1 VTTLR
6 IDLREGFAGDAV
18 EIAVD
23 GRVVYSR
30 RDVQTD
36 YSVGLADFIEL
47 ERAGDAA
54 SIEVRV
60 PARGLAERMAIPLA
74 QAPVQYVTVR
84 LGERIEIKWLESP
97 PEYF

>member
-1 VTTLR
+1 MTTLR

-23 GRVVYSR
+23 GRAVYAR
-30 RDVQTD
+30 RDVRTD

-47 ERAGDAA
+47 ELAGDAV

-60 PARGLAERMAIPLA
+60 PARGLAERMTIPRT
-74 QAPVQYVTVR
+74 QAPVQYVSVR
-84 LGERIEIKWLESP
+84 LGERIEIKPLQAP